1 MLPPLARRFNNVSFM
16 GVARISDKCVVASLA
31 YNSSVDLA
39 GVKKV
44 LGEKIGMQAGTHYS
58 FSTGQMT
65 WNLMADNL
73 GRVFITIT
81 ASSYPTRVA
90 TQCVDDLS
98 RTFVAKAGEK
108 R

>member
-1 MLPPLARRFNNVSFM
+1 
-16 GVARISDKCVVASLA
+16 
-31 YNSSVDLA
+31 
-39 GVKKV
+39 
-44 LGEKIGMQAGTHYS
+44 
-58 FSTGQMT
+58 MT
-65 WNLMADNL
+65 WNLMADSM